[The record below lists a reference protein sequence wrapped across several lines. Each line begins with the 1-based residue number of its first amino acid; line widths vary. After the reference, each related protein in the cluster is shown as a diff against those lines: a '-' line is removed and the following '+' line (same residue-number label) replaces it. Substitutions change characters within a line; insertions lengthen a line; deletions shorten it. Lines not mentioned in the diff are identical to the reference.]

1 METDVTLIVKSKICS
16 VVEILSVR
24 FHRVERDVATVNELI
39 VKNVMMAMILMGM
52 DVDPLD
58 MIAQLSSSMNV
69 IEEMMLIKTYANLNR
84 LLSLIQ

>member
-1 METDVTLIVKSKICS
+1 MTLIVKSKICS
-16 VVEILSVR
+16 VVEILSVH
-24 FHRVERDVATVNELI
+24 FLHVENDVATVNELI